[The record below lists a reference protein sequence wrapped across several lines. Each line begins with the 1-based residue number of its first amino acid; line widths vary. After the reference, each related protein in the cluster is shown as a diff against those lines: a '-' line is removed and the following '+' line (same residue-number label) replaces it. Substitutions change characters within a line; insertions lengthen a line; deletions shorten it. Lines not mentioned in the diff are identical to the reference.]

1 MKEVAEEEFK
11 EALKNTDNMKIM
23 NKVCSR
29 YRATIPY
36 DEIERCKMVALWQAL
51 KAFDP
56 NGGRKFT
63 SFLYNRIDWECK
75 KQIYEINKH
84 RRIKTEACLSYLG
97 VASSEDFIKFLE
109 VKDIL
114 EKVDDNSRKV
124 LEQRFFQRMTMKEI
138 AESNGYSRETARR
151 NIIQSLEK
159 IKKCLQN

>member
-1 MKEVAEEEFK
+1 MNNVTNDEFK
-11 EALKNTDNMKIM
+11 EAFKNLDNIRIM

-36 DEIERCKMVALWQAL
+36 EEIERCKMIALWQAL

-75 KQIYEINKH
+75 KQIYEINKS
-84 RRIKTEACLSYLG
+84 RRIKIDMPLEFSD
-97 VASSEDFIKFLE
+97 ASTPDDFLE
-109 VKDIL
+109 LLEIKDVM
-114 EKVDDNSRKV
+114 EKIDENSQKIIY
-124 LEQRFFQRMTMKEI
+124 QRFFQRMTMKEI
-138 AESNGYSRETARR
+138 AKENGYSTETARR
-151 NIIQSLEK
+151 NIICSIDK